1 MSSLRLFAACT
12 LLLAAADFARAAE
25 EIAWH
30 TDVAEAVAAAKEKD
44 LPLLVYVTS
53 SHCPYCV
60 KMKNQTLSSPSLA
73 AEVNRGY
80 VSLTVTRGSAPEFER
95 RIAVRAYP
103 TTLILRPDESEL
115 GRVTGYI
122 SPAQLTGSL
131 QRFTA
136 LHLAAKAVPAA
147 VK

>member
-1 MSSLRLFAACT
+1 MSSLRL
-12 LLLAAADFARAAE
+12 LATCALIIGTANAVRGAD

-30 TDVAEAVAAAKEKD
+30 TDVAEAVAAAGEKD

-60 KMKNQTLSSPSLA
+60 KMKNQTLSNATLA
-73 AEVNRGY
+73 AEVNRGFVALI
-80 VSLTVTRGSAPEFER
+80 VSRGTAPELER

-115 GRVTGYI
+115 GRVTGYV

-131 QRFTA
+131 QRFSA
-136 LHLAAKAVPAA
+136 LHLAARTTPAA

>member
-1 MSSLRLFAACT
+1 MSSLRLLAACALIFSAT
-12 LLLAAADFARAAE
+12 SLARAAD

-30 TDVAEAVAAAKEKD
+30 TDVAEAVAVAKEKD

-60 KMKNQTLSSPSLA
+60 KMKNQTLSNAALS
-73 AEVNRGY
+73 AEVNLGF
-80 VSLTVTRGSAPEFER
+80 VPLTISRGSAPDLER

-103 TTLILRPDESEL
+103 TTLILRPDESEM
-115 GRVTGYI
+115 GRVTGYVA
-122 SPAQLTGSL
+122 PAQLSGSL
-131 QRFTA
+131 QRFSA
-136 LHLAAKAVPAA
+136 LHLAAKTTPAA

>member
-1 MSSLRLFAACT
+1 MSSLRLLTACA
-12 LLLAAADFARAAE
+12 LIFGMANLVRATD

-30 TDVAEAVAAAKEKD
+30 TDVAEAVAAAQEKD

-60 KMKNQTLSSPSLA
+60 KMKNQTLSNAALA
-73 AEVNRGY
+73 AEVNRGF
-80 VSLTVTRGSAPEFER
+80 VALTVSRGAAPELER

-103 TTLILRPDESEL
+103 TTLILRPDEIEM
-115 GRVTGYI
+115 GRVTGYVA
-122 SPAQLTGSL
+122 PAQLTGSL

-136 LHLAAKAVPAA
+136 LHLAAKTTPAA